1 MAIVPRDANQNGA
14 FGHARFGFFTA
25 GRRSTSVRLARFVL
39 FSCLLFLPGPRLC
52 GQDPIVRQ
60 LAPGVFYYWG
70 DELQQKSANCIWV
83 VFKDYVLA
91 VDANYPWG
99 AQEILTEIKKT
110 TGKPVRFLFDTHY
123 HDDHTMGNSVF
134 VDVGATIVSSA
145 ETAKE
150 LRGASR
156 AAWDRRVGPS
166 GHSLKEFR
174 PEYPSLVFD
183 DKLVFDDGEHRVELI
198 RMGPAHTRGD
208 AVAYLP
214 KEKILA
220 TGDLFVNGNPWGN
233 NVADTNADYDKWL
246 QVLDTMAGWDVTMV
260 VPGHGN
266 IGTTAALKRQGAFLA
281 DMLEQ
286 VRAGIRAGRTADQ
299 LVKEIDLTK
308 HKPWGPN
315 TTSNERSIRAMYR
328 KLAGTAPRVP

>member
-1 MAIVPRDANQNGA
+1 MPPLR
-14 FGHARFGFFTA
+14 
-25 GRRSTSVRLARFVL
+25 GR
-39 FSCLLFLPGPRLC
+39 LPGQVPARRGSGGIRLVSCVLVLWFLFVPEPRLSA
-52 GQDPIVRQ
+52 QDPIVRQ

-70 DELQQKSANCIWV
+70 DELQQKSANCVWV
-83 VFKDYVLA
+83 IFKDYVFA

-110 TGKPVRFLFDTHY
+110 TQKPVRFLFDTHY

-134 VDVGATIVSSA
+134 VDAGATIISSA
-145 ETAKE
+145 ETANE

-156 AAWDRRVGPS
+156 AAWDRGVGPA
-166 GHSLKEFR
+166 GHSLKGFR

-198 RMGPAHTRGD
+198 RMGPAHTGGD

-214 KEKILA
+214 KEKILV

-233 NVADTNADYDKWL
+233 NVADAHADYDKWL
-246 QVLDTMAGWDVTMV
+246 LVLDRMAGWDVTVV
-260 VPGHGN
+260 VPGHGE
-266 IGTTAALKRQGAFLA
+266 IGATDTLKQQRAFLA

-299 LVKEIDLTK
+299 LAKEIDLSR
-308 HKPWGPN
+308 HKIWGSN
-315 TTSNERSIRAMYR
+315 TVSNERSIRAMYR
-328 KLAGTAPRVP
+328 NLAGAPASGRPVGANGKE